1 MIRIFIA
8 LVPFIL
14 SLNANLN
21 AAEDQST
28 VLITGSN
35 RNIGFEFVKQFA
47 NKGWRVIA
55 TTRSIDS
62 ADELIEF
69 SKENN
74 NVIIEQLDITNDE
87 HLRNLKKKYD
97 DDVIDVLLNNA
108 AYTPRYLSSF
118 RGIDGVD
125 HEATRKSFEVNTIG
139 TMKVIQAF
147 ISNVE
152 ESDNGKII
160 NVKKFKIRYKKMNL
174 ERLIKLTHKNIIKQ
188 AKKFIDDVIKNKIK
202 VNNKFKW
209 KKVV

>member
-147 ISNVE
+147 I
-152 ESDNGKII
+152 
-160 NVKKFKIRYKKMNL
+160 
-174 ERLIKLTHKNIIKQ
+174 
-188 AKKFIDDVIKNKIK
+188 
-202 VNNKFKW
+202 
-209 KKVV
+209 

>member
-87 HLRNLKKKYD
+87 HLRNLKKKYN

-125 HEATRKSFEVNTIG
+125 HEATR
-139 TMKVIQAF
+139 
-147 ISNVE
+147 
-152 ESDNGKII
+152 
-160 NVKKFKIRYKKMNL
+160 
-174 ERLIKLTHKNIIKQ
+174 
-188 AKKFIDDVIKNKIK
+188 
-202 VNNKFKW
+202 
-209 KKVV
+209 

>member
-87 HLRNLKKKYD
+87 HLRNLKKKYN

-152 ESDNGKII
+152 E
-160 NVKKFKIRYKKMNL
+160 
-174 ERLIKLTHKNIIKQ
+174 
-188 AKKFIDDVIKNKIK
+188 
-202 VNNKFKW
+202 
-209 KKVV
+209 

>member
-87 HLRNLKKKYD
+87 HLRNLKKKYN

-125 HEATRKSFEVNTIG
+125 HEATRKSFEKARNKLVSGRGNL
-139 TMKVIQAF
+139 
-147 ISNVE
+147 
-152 ESDNGKII
+152 
-160 NVKKFKIRYKKMNL
+160 VKRAEALRELAHHPWHVFAN
-174 ERLIKLTHKNIIKQ
+174 
-188 AKKFIDDVIKNKIK
+188 AA
-202 VNNKFKW
+202 
-209 KKVV
+209 

>member
-87 HLRNLKKKYD
+87 HLRNLKKKYN

-125 HEATRKSFEVNTIG
+125 HEATRKSF
-139 TMKVIQAF
+139 
-147 ISNVE
+147 
-152 ESDNGKII
+152 
-160 NVKKFKIRYKKMNL
+160 
-174 ERLIKLTHKNIIKQ
+174 
-188 AKKFIDDVIKNKIK
+188 
-202 VNNKFKW
+202 
-209 KKVV
+209 

>member
-87 HLRNLKKKYD
+87 HLRNLKKKYN

-125 HEATRKSFEVNTIG
+125 HEAT
-139 TMKVIQAF
+139 
-147 ISNVE
+147 
-152 ESDNGKII
+152 
-160 NVKKFKIRYKKMNL
+160 
-174 ERLIKLTHKNIIKQ
+174 
-188 AKKFIDDVIKNKIK
+188 
-202 VNNKFKW
+202 
-209 KKVV
+209 

>member
-87 HLRNLKKKYD
+87 HLRNLKKKYN

-125 HEATRKSFEVNTIG
+125 HEATRKV
-139 TMKVIQAF
+139 
-147 ISNVE
+147 
-152 ESDNGKII
+152 
-160 NVKKFKIRYKKMNL
+160 L
-174 ERLIKLTHKNIIKQ
+174 RLIP
-188 AKKFIDDVIKNKIK
+188 
-202 VNNKFKW
+202 
-209 KKVV
+209 

>member
-87 HLRNLKKKYD
+87 HLHNLKKKYN

-108 AYTPRYLSSF
+108 LFSSTSITSSLYFFF
-118 RGIDGVD
+118 R
-125 HEATRKSFEVNTIG
+125 
-139 TMKVIQAF
+139 
-147 ISNVE
+147 
-152 ESDNGKII
+152 
-160 NVKKFKIRYKKMNL
+160 L
-174 ERLIKLTHKNIIKQ
+174 
-188 AKKFIDDVIKNKIK
+188 
-202 VNNKFKW
+202 
-209 KKVV
+209 

>member
-87 HLRNLKKKYD
+87 HLRNLKKKYN

-118 RGIDGVD
+118 RGLDGVD

-147 ISNVE
+147 ISNVA
-152 ESDNGKII
+152 ESNNGKII
-160 NVKKFKIRYKKMNL
+160 NLSTKAASFE
-174 ERLIKLTHKNIIKQ
+174 ERPEIPMM
-188 AKKFIDDVIKNKIK
+188 
-202 VNNKFKW
+202 
-209 KKVV
+209 

>member
-87 HLRNLKKKYD
+87 HLRNLKKKYN
-97 DDVIDVLLNNA
+97 DDVINNIELN
-108 AYTPRYLSSF
+108 
-118 RGIDGVD
+118 
-125 HEATRKSFEVNTIG
+125 
-139 TMKVIQAF
+139 
-147 ISNVE
+147 
-152 ESDNGKII
+152 
-160 NVKKFKIRYKKMNL
+160 
-174 ERLIKLTHKNIIKQ
+174 
-188 AKKFIDDVIKNKIK
+188 
-202 VNNKFKW
+202 
-209 KKVV
+209 

>member
-47 NKGWRVIA
+47 NKGWKVIA
-55 TTRSIDS
+55 TTRSMDS

-69 SKENN
+69 SKENS

-87 HLRNLKKKYD
+87 HLRNLKKKYN

-108 AYTPRYLSSF
+108 AYTCLLYTSPSPRDQRGSRMPSS
-118 RGIDGVD
+118 
-125 HEATRKSFEVNTIG
+125 A
-139 TMKVIQAF
+139 
-147 ISNVE
+147 
-152 ESDNGKII
+152 
-160 NVKKFKIRYKKMNL
+160 
-174 ERLIKLTHKNIIKQ
+174 
-188 AKKFIDDVIKNKIK
+188 
-202 VNNKFKW
+202 
-209 KKVV
+209 

>member
-87 HLRNLKKKYD
+87 HLRNLKKKYN
-97 DDVIDVLLNNA
+97 DDVIDVLPNNA

-152 ESDNGKII
+152 ESNNGKII
-160 NVKKFKIRYKKMNL
+160 
-174 ERLIKLTHKNIIKQ
+174 KLSTKAACCQ
-188 AKKFIDDVIKNKIK
+188 GRPECPMMYS
-202 VNNKFKW
+202 
-209 KKVV
+209 